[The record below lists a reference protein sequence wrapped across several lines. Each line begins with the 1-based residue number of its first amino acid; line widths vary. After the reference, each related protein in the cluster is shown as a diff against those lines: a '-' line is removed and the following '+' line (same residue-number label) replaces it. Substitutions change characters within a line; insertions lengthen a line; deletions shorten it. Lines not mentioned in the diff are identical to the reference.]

1 MKRTLLVFAILF
13 VSASAG
19 AQFMPPARDLPD
31 VARLTG
37 EYQRLIAGAI
47 AETGRYADGL
57 LLIASVHSTLRDGPV
72 NLALENALATIDAFL
87 RRHEK
92 DDPPLPKDVVR
103 QVKLVKTWIE
113 DTRNNPPMPD
123 TLALRERIHHEV
135 LHPMQVMMLIQAK
148 QMQDIEQ
155 AFQAMTNMLDVRITA
170 AISAASAAS
179 PSQP

>member
-1 MKRTLLVFAILF
+1 MKRTLLVFALLF

-47 AETGRYADGL
+47 SDTGRYADGL
-57 LLIASVHSTLRDGPV
+57 LLVANVHSTLRDGPA
-72 NLALENALATIDAFL
+72 NLALENALATIDAYL

-92 DDPPLPKDVVR
+92 DDPPLPRDVTR

-113 DTRNNPPMPD
+113 DTRSGPPLSD

-135 LHPMQVMMLIQAK
+135 MHPMQVAMLIQAK
-148 QMQDIEQ
+148 QMQEIVQ
-155 AFQAMTNMLDVRITA
+155 AFQLMTNMLDLRITA

-179 PSQP
+179 PAQP